1 MNEISPVIS
10 IIVPVYNAE
19 HWIRKC
25 IDSVRRQTFT
35 DFELIL
41 VNDGST
47 DNSGKICDE
56 QASLDSRIIVYH
68 KENGG
73 VSKAKNVGMDRSR
86 GRYITF
92 VDPDDWVEPNHL
104 QLLIDAIGLGVDWVA
119 AGLLEDV
126 EDRTVNIK
134 RLEDQYYKGYDETIK
149 GILKIK
155 EHSNGMF
162 ASTCNK
168 LYRRKLIENNS
179 LFFLSDYYFR
189 EDELFN
195 IQYCKQIKSL
205 VTLSTATYHY
215 VNNGVA
221 TLSRRHIPSLQIY
234 NMHRMLYKES
244 SSMKGSE
251 EFHSFEKQFYVEN
264 LFRAVKNLYKLEHW
278 ESRELRFEIL
288 TTFFQKK
295 ELFNKSVKYGSSMDR
310 IFYQFAFWRLNVKW
324 ADFWLIVRMLIG
336 SIHKKLK

>member
-56 QASLDSRIIVYH
+56 YALWDSRIVVFH
-68 KENGG
+68 KENEGL
-73 VSKAKNVGMDRSR
+73 SKTRNLGMYIAKGKYV
-86 GRYITF
+86 TF
-92 VDPDDWVEPNHL
+92 IDPDDWIESEHL
-104 QLLIDAIGLGVDWVA
+104 QYFVNGISAGVDWVVE
-119 AGLLEDV
+119 GLLEDV
-126 EDRTVNIK
+126 GDQTINIK
-134 RLEDQYYKGYDETIK
+134 KLEEQVYRGHDETIQ

-205 VTLSTATYHY
+205 ATLSTATYHY

-295 ELFNKSVKYGSSMDR
+295 ELFNKSVKYGSSLDR